1 LSVQSGAPLGIKKP
15 SSIPLFWLLNWDFI
29 LSFKK
34 VNPPPTKVSSLQQ
47 KARNATQHNKD
58 MILTTSMM
66 PDALCLATSFHGNR
80 TTKLQCV
87 DGLWHRLKEGVTHRG
102 ALSWRHGVPKGDF
115 GKKLSSYGMDTHLI
129 SCILFS

>member
-1 LSVQSGAPLGIKKP
+1 M
-15 SSIPLFWLLNWDFI
+15 
-29 LSFKK
+29 
-34 VNPPPTKVSSLQQ
+34 NPPPTKVSSLQKKQ
-47 KARNATQHNKD
+47 ETQHNKD

-66 PDALCLATSFHGNR
+66 PEALCLATSFHGNR

-129 SCILFS
+129 LVRYTN